1 MPARDTLPRDSA
13 ARLASPR
20 TQAEPRGGA
29 LSQSFRRVDFDVLIA
44 GGGPVGAALA
54 AALLGG
60 GLAVALAEPGMCAEP
75 RQDAAVRAPFRP
87 IALSHASVLQLAQTG
102 GLDRIAL
109 TPIRA
114 IHVSQ
119 TSGFGRTLIEAGD
132 LGVPALGWVGDLARI
147 AGALQD
153 AARAVQVAARV
164 RRWESERAGDGA
176 VLVEL
181 DDGRQVRARLLVL
194 ADGGGSAGDDL
205 SVRDYGQTAVVA
217 AVRTERPAAGVA
229 WERFTADG
237 PLALLPFADCY
248 AMVWS
253 MRTARAHELTAA
265 CDAAFL
271 GALGE
276 CFGRRVGRFTEVGA
290 RVSFALTLRF
300 RRAAVVAPRVVAI
313 GNAAQTLHPV
323 AGQGLNLGLRDAFE
337 LAAYLERA
345 GRLAIERG
353 EVAVPYAAQRRADR
367 YASIGITD
375 GLVRAFEL
383 DHPLAAAARG
393 IALAALDLTPPAR
406 RFFARRFVFGLRAL
420 P

>member
-1 MPARDTLPRDSA
+1 MRSPGRTPQSA
-13 ARLASPR
+13 HRSVQSHFR
-20 TQAEPRGGA
+20 TRAC
-29 LSQSFRRVDFDVLIA
+29 SSSRR
-44 GGGPVGAALA
+44 
-54 AALLGG
+54 
-60 GLAVALAEPGMCAEP
+60 
-75 RQDAAVRAPFRP
+75 R
-87 IALSHASVLQLAQTG
+87 

-229 WERFTADG
+229 WSGSR
-237 PLALLPFADCY
+237 P
-248 AMVWS
+248 M
-253 MRTARAHELTAA
+253 AR
-265 CDAAFL
+265 
-271 GALGE
+271 
-276 CFGRRVGRFTEVGA
+276 
-290 RVSFALTLRF
+290 LRF
-300 RRAAVVAPRVVAI
+300 CRSPTAMRWCGACAPHAHASSPQRAMPRFWA
-313 GNAAQTLHPV
+313 
-323 AGQGLNLGLRDAFE
+323 RS
-337 LAAYLERA
+337 
-345 GRLAIERG
+345 
-353 EVAVPYAAQRRADR
+353 
-367 YASIGITD
+367 AS
-375 GLVRAFEL
+375 AS
-383 DHPLAAAARG
+383 AAASAASPKW
-393 IALAALDLTPPAR
+393 ALA
-406 RFFARRFVFGLRAL
+406 
-420 P
+420 